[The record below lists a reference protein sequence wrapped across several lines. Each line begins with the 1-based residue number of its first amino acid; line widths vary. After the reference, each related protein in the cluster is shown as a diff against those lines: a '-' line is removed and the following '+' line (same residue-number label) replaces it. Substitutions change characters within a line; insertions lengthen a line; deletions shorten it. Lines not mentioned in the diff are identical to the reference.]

1 MRFFHSEA
9 KTISASEDKENSDY
23 YFWGV
28 PLCGRLL
35 AIFYTFS
42 QNLQTTLPD
51 LLLFPCV
58 VGQIGSQVNNLS
70 EITELEHMRV
80 YMFIYFRIWAW
91 QRRN

>member
-1 MRFFHSEA
+1 MRFFHAEA
-9 KTISASEDKENSDY
+9 KTISASEDKKNSDY

-35 AIFYTFS
+35 AIFYAFS
-42 QNLQTTLPD
+42 QNLQTTLSD
-51 LLLFPCV
+51 YCYFHCV

-70 EITELEHMRV
+70 EITELEHTRV
-80 YMFIYFRIWAW
+80 YMFIYFGIWAW